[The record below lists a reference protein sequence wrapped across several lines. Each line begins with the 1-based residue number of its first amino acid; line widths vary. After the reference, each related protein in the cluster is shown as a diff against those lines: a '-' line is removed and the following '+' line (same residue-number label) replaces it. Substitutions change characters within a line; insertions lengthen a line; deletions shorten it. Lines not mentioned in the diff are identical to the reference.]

1 MNEEGKNKKKK
12 WKSLLNGK
20 NYVIYIIIYVPGMSF
35 FFFFLHN
42 QQIIHSFGLFLMF
55 SDPVAAK
62 WKANLPVKIVV

>member
-12 WKSLLNGK
+12 
-20 NYVIYIIIYVPGMSF
+20 VEISF
-35 FFFFLHN
+35 EWEKLCYLYNNLCAWDEFLFFFLHN